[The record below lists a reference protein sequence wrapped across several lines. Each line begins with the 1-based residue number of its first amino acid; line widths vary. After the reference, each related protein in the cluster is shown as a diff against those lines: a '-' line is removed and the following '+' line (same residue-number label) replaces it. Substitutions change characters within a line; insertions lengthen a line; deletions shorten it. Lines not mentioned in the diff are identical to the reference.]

1 MSMTKPT
8 AREFEEGGSLVE
20 DDPFVYHAEFLDSP
34 PLWTNSDGGA
44 WMITRFDDARRV
56 LQDPVTFS
64 SVNQT
69 PVGYEMEQPLL
80 PSFADP
86 PELQKYRSLLLPSL
100 TPAKVAPL
108 EQNMRVVCK
117 DLIDS
122 FVDKGRCDAVADFA
136 RKYPI
141 AIFIALFGLPPGR
154 SEEFRQHAHAYLHSG
169 PADREAPWTSI
180 RGIVQEQ
187 IELKRVNPEE
197 DLLSAIA
204 TGTIDGELADLDV
217 AVNLASTVFLGGLDT
232 LPSNIGWSLRH
243 LAHHPDLRQRI
254 VADPTVIR
262 PAVEEFLRRFSVAN
276 PMRRVTKDVE
286 VGGSQIQKGDRV
298 LVLISDANRDA
309 AEFADPMTVDFDR
322 ATNRHM
328 AFGVGPH
335 RCLGSH
341 LARHELEVGLEL
353 WHEAIPNYRVVE
365 SERILFHRG
374 VLAMENLPLEWDT

>member
-44 WMITRFDDARRV
+44 WLITRFDDARRV

-154 SEEFRQHAHAYLHSG
+154 SEEFRQHAHAYLHSS

-187 IELKRVNPEE
+187 IELKRVDPEE

-243 LAHHPDLRQRI
+243 LAHHPELRQRI